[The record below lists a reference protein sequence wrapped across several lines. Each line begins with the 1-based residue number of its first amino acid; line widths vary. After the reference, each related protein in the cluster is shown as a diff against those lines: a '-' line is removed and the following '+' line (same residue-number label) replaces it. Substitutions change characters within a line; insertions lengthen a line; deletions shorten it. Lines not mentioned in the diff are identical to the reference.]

1 MYTITKARALF
12 AAFLVSLVFTGNAYA
27 QASATG
33 TANANATIAKPITI
47 TKTSDLNFG
56 IIVPDGVGN
65 GTLTVTVD
73 TADGRS
79 IANNTDGALLGGTVS
94 SAAFTVTGRPNATY
108 AITLPAAAINI
119 IGGVTAATMPVG
131 SFTSAT
137 VNGGTLLDPGTG
149 TGSDGITVGATL
161 TVGEEQAA
169 DSYTGTFN
177 VTVAYN

>member
-1 MYTITKARALF
+1 MNSFTNIRVLV
-12 AAFLVSLVFTGNAYA
+12 AAFFVALLFTGNAYA
-27 QASATG
+27 QATATG

-56 IIVPDGVGN
+56 IIVPDGLGN

-108 AITLPAAAINI
+108 AITLPVAAIDI
-119 IGGVTAATMPVG
+119 TGGVTGDTMPVG

-137 VNGGTLLDPGTG
+137 ANGGTLVDPGTG
-149 TGSDGITVGATL
+149 TGSDAITVGATL